1 MSNDIHLKGE
11 IIRQI
16 FVFKLLFLEIIIDRV
31 GDFIIGG
38 GGGSA
43 LEQASDLETEV

>member
-16 FVFKLLFLEIIIDRV
+16 FVFKLLFLEIIDRV